1 MQRLLKDAEEL
12 TGKKFDISNFGD
24 ITQAIHAIQ
33 TEMGI
38 TGTTAKEASSTIQGS
53 VGQMKSAWE
62 NFLTGMADPNSNFE
76 SLVSNLINSVVT
88 VGENLMP
95 TIQTMLPQLINGLTQ
110 LMNSLIPMIPS
121 ILQQLLPA
129 LVNGAITLLNGL
141 IAMAPQMLPIIA
153 NLGMQLVMQ
162 LVTSI
167 LDMLPQILDLGLQM
181 ITQLVLGLAQATPQ
195 VIDAIIECVFGLI
208 DAIINNLPLLVEAG
222 LELIIALAEGLVEA
236 IPKIVEKIP
245 ILIENLLSKITQLL
259 PKIIEAGIELF
270 TSLVEQMPVII
281 TSICNAIP
289 KIIDAIVSNIESL
302 VPLLVD
308 AGVKLFVALV
318 QNLPVII
325 ATSYKATG
333 KIIASILTALMDAL
347 PRLHKAGYDLLVGIL
362 GKIGEAAKWIGGKV
376 KTIVTAMK
384 EAITSKIKEFTTI
397 GKQIVEGVWQGIKG
411 MKDTITKNVKNFFG
425 GIVDSAKEKL
435 GIHSPSKVF
444 EKTVGENIALGV
456 IKGMKNKYKNVKL
469 SAKEM
474 ANLIYESAKTRFD
487 YYTKYN
493 DMTLANE
500 VAYWKKI
507 LSQTKKGT
515 QGYKDVMLEYKNA
528 KSELNEQVLKLD
540 EEYASNVA
548 KVKDDL
554 ISNIQK
560 VTDEYNKAVESRRNS
575 ILNSMDIFKEFS
587 STTENTSESL
597 ITNLQ
602 GQVDALSE
610 WDAILDSLES
620 KGLSGTLLGDLQEMG
635 VNQLADLRLLNEM
648 TEEQLAQFVSLYDQ
662 KNVLASERA
671 IQELVGMRQEAETEI
686 QELIKNSNAELNQLE
701 ADYIA
706 GLKELGVK
714 SADKSKSIGEDIVNG
729 LKDGIKSKEGELQ
742 SYLNSLLSNI
752 VSSAKSALSFSASQ
766 IASSALAGT
775 TTQQVVNQNT
785 GIGTVKNENNRIIN
799 VYQPV
804 STPDEMAKAIRLEE
818 RYA

>member
-1 MQRLLKDAEEL
+1 MQRLLSDAEEL

-62 NFLTGMADPNSNFE
+62 NFLTGMADPSQDFDM
-76 SLVSNLINSVVT
+76 LVGNLIDSVVT
-88 VGENLMP
+88 VGENLIP
-95 TIQTMLPQLINGLTQ
+95 RIQGMLPQLVNGLTQ
-110 LMNSLIPMIPS
+110 LMNSLIPMIPP
-121 ILQQLLPA
+121 IIQQLLPA
-129 LVNGAITLLNGL
+129 LINGAITLLNGL

-167 LDMLPQILDLGLQM
+167 LAMLPQILDLGLQL
-181 ITQLVLGLAQATPQ
+181 IGQLILGLAQAIPQ

-208 DAIINNLPLLVEAG
+208 DAIIENLPMLVEAG
-222 LELIIALAEGLVEA
+222 LELVIALAEGLVEA

-302 VPLLVD
+302 VPLIID

-318 QNLPVII
+318 KNLPLII
-325 ATSYKATG
+325 ATSYVAVG
-333 KIIASILTALMDAL
+333 KIVTSILGALMDAL
-347 PRLHKAGYDLLVGIL
+347 PRFYKAGYDLLVGIL
-362 GKIGEAAKWIGGKV
+362 GKIGEACIWLGGKM
-376 KTIVTAMK
+376 KTVVNAMK
-384 EAITSKIKEFTTI
+384 EAITKKIKEFTTI

-456 IKGMKNKYKNVKL
+456 IKGMKNKYKKVKL
-469 SAKEM
+469 SAKQM
-474 ANLIYESAKTRFD
+474 ASLIYESAKEKFD

-493 DMTLANE
+493 DMSLANE

-507 LSQTKKGT
+507 VSQTKKGT

-575 ILNSMDIFKEFS
+575 ILNSMDIFKEFT

-597 ITNLQ
+597 ITNLE
-602 GQVDALSE
+602 GQVNALSE
-610 WDAILDSLES
+610 WDSILDSLEN
-620 KGLSGTLLGDLQEMG
+620 KGLSESLLADLQNMG

-648 TEEQLAQFVSLYDQ
+648 TEEQLAQFESLYLQ
-662 KNVLASERA
+662 KNVLANERA
-671 IQELVGMRQEAETEI
+671 VQELRGMREQTETEI
-686 QELIKNSNAELNQLE
+686 QELIKNANIELNQLE
-701 ADYIA
+701 KDYVN

-714 SADKSKSIGEDIVNG
+714 SADKSKQIGKDIVNG
-729 LKDGIKSKEGELQ
+729 LKDGIKSQQAELQ
-742 SYLNSLLSNI
+742 AYLTSFFNNI
-752 VSSAKSALSFSASQ
+752 MSTAKNALNVSTPQ
-766 IASSALAGT
+766 VVSSALAGT